1 MTLAR
6 EFEAEAQ
13 AALSQL
19 QSTYGTAEL
28 EKSDVAFLMD
38 GWNKILGWET
48 IWKEACWFRWRIL
61 VACEELSAM
70 NKAESARKARQL
82 VEENQDPIAKCFGP
96 RTHDG
101 KNLISALFDEQVR
114 SLCPHKQTV
123 QRETYRNATDDR
135 GAAFGLTLECNT
147 AMEIFR
153 LFSTLGI
160 RPSHYVTL
168 CEAFLFSMNTH
179 SPYAKEDDKEDLG
192 KAPCH
197 SSYARFVAQLVA
209 KPGVQDTVAVR
220 GMFATPLYVKVLPEF
235 WNWVKIKHKSFGEE
249 YYTNLLSK
257 FPVLLNYFARSDMDS
272 LTGHIA
278 SAVDMMTTYPT
289 MVGESNSSFRED
301 VAHLGEVHRAL
312 GMPTE
317 MVYRFASCF
326 AAEFKAVAASRGEEM
341 ATLEEQIN
349 WQLHKPF
356 EVDCIDNGQVY
367 PAPMSFEPTNLA
379 ENLQVGV
386 SLSMSESSASDL
398 ISVLKNYLPSEGAQ
412 ADESEAVKKFNEL
425 SVLILAGGKGSEHQD
440 ALDSFL
446 SLYPTVV
453 DLLETFA
460 PIVGN
465 SGANKPIPLSD
476 VLAILPRLHPRLYS
490 ISSSSVT
497 SPFVVEVSVGVVHA
511 RTKDGVHIEGVCSN
525 YLAQLNPMQERA
537 WVSIRT
543 SSFRGPTDIVNTPML
558 MIGAGTGLA
567 PMMGF
572 LQVKFAHS
580 VTGDESHLRR
590 FVFSLRCYLSQLGSR
605 ACYGIP
611 P

>member
-1 MTLAR
+1 MDQTLQDLETAI
-6 EFEAEAQ
+6 ETHMGVAKEPLKYQIKWQ
-13 AALSQL
+13 AALSPEIERFTWPEDMSSRCL
-19 QSTYGTAEL
+19 I
-28 EKSDVAFLMD
+28 
-38 GWNKILGWET
+38 N
-48 IWKEACWFRWRIL
+48 
-61 VACEELSAM
+61 EELIIGGDIT
-70 NKAESARKARQL
+70 K
-82 VEENQDPIAKCFGP
+82 
-96 RTHDG
+96 
-101 KNLISALFDEQVR
+101 R
-114 SLCPHKQTV
+114 S
-123 QRETYRNATDDR
+123 
-135 GAAFGLTLECNT
+135 
-147 AMEIFR
+147 
-153 LFSTLGI
+153 I
-160 RPSHYVTL
+160 RRIGFEMAPGTSYVTGDHL
-168 CEAFLFSMNTH
+168 SVKPLNSM
-179 SPYAKEDDKEDLG
+179 
-192 KAPCH
+192 
-197 SSYARFVAQLVA
+197 
-209 KPGVQDTVAVR
+209 
-220 GMFATPLYVKVLPEF
+220 
-235 WNWVKIKHKSFGEE
+235 
-249 YYTNLLSK
+249 
-257 FPVLLNYFARSDMDS
+257 
-272 LTGHIA
+272 
-278 SAVDMMTTYPT
+278 
-289 MVGESNSSFRED
+289 
-301 VAHLGEVHRAL
+301 
-312 GMPTE
+312 E

-349 WQLHKPF
+349 WQLHQPF

-572 LQVKFAHS
+572 LQVKFALS
-580 VTGDESHLRR
+580 VIGDESHLRR